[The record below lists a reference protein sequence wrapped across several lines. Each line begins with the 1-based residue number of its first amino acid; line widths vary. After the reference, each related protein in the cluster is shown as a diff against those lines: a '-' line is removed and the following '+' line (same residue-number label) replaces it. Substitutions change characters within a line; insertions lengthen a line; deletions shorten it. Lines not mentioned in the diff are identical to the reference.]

1 MTRSAIHRSLK
12 ILIPERLSAVAVQA
26 GSHVKALSPV
36 NVRPVADAVAICTGH
51 TGAMVDTVVEHHMF
65 GQRGLLRPG
74 MFRSL
79 CQGRIKRLDTGAL
92 GKRQPVAVHTL
103 RLGGQI
109 SLGSGISARM
119 AGAAREP
126 DGIPVHRVHKRYGG
140 TVTATR
146 RFRDAVHQQ
155 IRKEKGAQQRNEGN
169 KGPLHGAIPIS
180 ASPDRPGS

>member
-12 ILIPERLSAVAVQA
+12 ILVLESLSAVAVQA

-36 NVRPVADAVAICTGH
+36 NVRPIAGAVAICTGH

-92 GKRQPVAVHTL
+92 GKRQTVAVHAIRL
-103 RLGGQI
+103 RGQVRPGG
-109 SLGSGISARM
+109 GIGARM

-126 DGIPVHRVHKRYGG
+126 DGIPVHRMHKRYGCA
-140 TVTATR
+140 VTATR

-155 IRKEKGAQQRNEGN
+155 IREEKGAQ
-169 KGPLHGAIPIS
+169 
-180 ASPDRPGS
+180 